1 MRRFILIFLL
11 LLTLCGFK
19 SSTIY
24 ADSNQS
30 QLGQE
35 MVKLGL
41 KFLDNPGD
49 FFFNLHS
56 DNEDFSPLPS
66 FGRIGFRFNGFP
78 TFLPLTWANLN
89 VKAKVLSELG
99 NTPQVD
105 LIGTYGNLLA
115 LNSVGGDV
123 KPSFYDYS
131 LGATVSKNMEDG
143 VRLYCGVKYSA
154 VVMDLSFD
162 DPVEL
167 GSFSMTRMNFKYS
180 DTTLFTGFMR
190 QSSPETLITAQV
202 GYGLQ
207 NNKIVSRIMLS
218 KKHVEYGMDIFPE
231 GVFVFHPF
239 IAWHWY
245 IADKGSNKK

>member
-1 MRRFILIFLL
+1 MRRYIIFFLL
-11 LLTLCGFK
+11 LLTSFGFK
-19 SSTIY
+19 SSTSY
-24 ADSNQS
+24 ADEFAQS

-56 DNEDFSPLPS
+56 DNEDSSPLPAS
-66 FGRIGFRFNGFP
+66 ERFGFRFSGFP

-89 VKAKVLSELG
+89 FKAKVLSDSG
-99 NTPQVD
+99 DTPQID
-105 LIGTYGNLLA
+105 LIGMYGNLLA
-115 LNSVGGDV
+115 LNAVSGDV

-131 LGATVSKNMEDG
+131 FGATVSKDMGDG
-143 VRLYCGVKYSA
+143 IKLYGGVKYSA
-154 VVMDLSFD
+154 VVMDVNFST
-162 DPVEL
+162 PVVL
-167 GSFSMTRMNFKYS
+167 GSFQMSKLDFKFADTLIYTGITRQAN
-180 DTTLFTGFMR
+180 
-190 QSSPETLITAQV
+190 PETLVTAQV

-207 NNKIVSRIMLS
+207 YNKIVARLMLS

-231 GVFVFHPF
+231 GLFVFHPF

-245 IADKGSNKK
+245 ISDSGKLK